1 MQDLMCKMSMQLLPK
16 KTLDVQVALIF
27 YNGSLQWE
35 KAHRNG
41 FTSHLSWKDCPLT
54 MKRCANCQSHI
65 KSECVWKNYRILV
78 YQQHNNGLN
87 WKRRDT

>member
-54 MKRCANCQSHI
+54 MKRDVQTASSISNPN
-65 KSECVWKNYRILV
+65 VYGRI
-78 YQQHNNGLN
+78 
-87 WKRRDT
+87 TES